1 MKKISAVILKT
12 EELLAGAMLCMIAVL
27 VFWSAVAR
35 TIGMPVNWAQDVSLL
50 AFGWLTFIGSDI
62 IIKSG
67 GLIRIDMLSNRFPK
81 AVQKTLMLVFD
92 FFMLLFLLILIVYGF
107 LLVSQSW
114 NRTFNTLKMSYAW
127 CTLAVPVGSLLMFF
141 SMIGKVLGDIRK
153 PMKEWGLISV
163 KCGWIFLNSPVPW
176 NAGGLCDS
184 GVRIFLLPN
193 EAGDS
198 VDHSGAEIPVHHPVL
213 YHACDSAVHF
223 CR

>member
-12 EELLAGAMLCMIAVL
+12 EKLLAGAMLCMIAVL

-92 FFMLLFLLILIVYGF
+92 VFMLLFLLILIVYGF

-141 SMIGKVLGDIRK
+141 SMIGKMLGDIRK
-153 PMKEWGLISV
+153 PMKEWGV
-163 KCGWIFLNSPVPW
+163 N
-176 NAGGLCDS
+176 
-184 GVRIFLLPN
+184 
-193 EAGDS
+193 
-198 VDHSGAEIPVHHPVL
+198 
-213 YHACDSAVHF
+213 
-223 CR
+223 

>member
-92 FFMLLFLLILIVYGF
+92 VFMLLFLLILIVYGF

-141 SMIGKVLGDIRK
+141 SMIGKMLGDIRK
-153 PMKEWGLISV
+153 PMKEWG
-163 KCGWIFLNSPVPW
+163 GN
-176 NAGGLCDS
+176 
-184 GVRIFLLPN
+184 
-193 EAGDS
+193 
-198 VDHSGAEIPVHHPVL
+198 
-213 YHACDSAVHF
+213 
-223 CR
+223 

>member
-67 GLIRIDMLSNRFPK
+67 RLIRIDMLSNRFPK

-92 FFMLLFLLILIVYGF
+92 VFMLLFLLILIVYGF

-141 SMIGKVLGDIRK
+141 SMIGKMLGDIRK
-153 PMKEWGLISV
+153 PMKEWGV
-163 KCGWIFLNSPVPW
+163 N
-176 NAGGLCDS
+176 
-184 GVRIFLLPN
+184 
-193 EAGDS
+193 
-198 VDHSGAEIPVHHPVL
+198 
-213 YHACDSAVHF
+213 
-223 CR
+223 

>member
-12 EELLAGAMLCMIAVL
+12 EELLAGAMLFMIAVL

-153 PMKEWGLISV
+153 PMKEWGV
-163 KCGWIFLNSPVPW
+163 N
-176 NAGGLCDS
+176 
-184 GVRIFLLPN
+184 
-193 EAGDS
+193 
-198 VDHSGAEIPVHHPVL
+198 
-213 YHACDSAVHF
+213 
-223 CR
+223 

>member
-1 MKKISAVILKT
+1 M
-12 EELLAGAMLCMIAVL
+12 
-27 VFWSAVAR
+27 AR

-153 PMKEWGLISV
+153 PMKEWGV
-163 KCGWIFLNSPVPW
+163 N
-176 NAGGLCDS
+176 
-184 GVRIFLLPN
+184 
-193 EAGDS
+193 
-198 VDHSGAEIPVHHPVL
+198 
-213 YHACDSAVHF
+213 
-223 CR
+223 

>member
-81 AVQKTLMLVFD
+81 TVQKTLMLVFD

-153 PMKEWGLISV
+153 PMKEWGV
-163 KCGWIFLNSPVPW
+163 N
-176 NAGGLCDS
+176 
-184 GVRIFLLPN
+184 
-193 EAGDS
+193 
-198 VDHSGAEIPVHHPVL
+198 
-213 YHACDSAVHF
+213 
-223 CR
+223 

>member
-62 IIKSG
+62 INKSG
-67 GLIRIDMLSNRFPK
+67 GLIRIDLLSNRFPR

-141 SMIGKVLGDIRK
+141 SMIGKMLGDIRK
-153 PMKEWGLISV
+153 PMKEWGI
-163 KCGWIFLNSPVPW
+163 N
-176 NAGGLCDS
+176 
-184 GVRIFLLPN
+184 
-193 EAGDS
+193 
-198 VDHSGAEIPVHHPVL
+198 
-213 YHACDSAVHF
+213 
-223 CR
+223 

>member
-12 EELLAGAMLCMIAVL
+12 VELLAGAMLCMIAVL

-92 FFMLLFLLILIVYGF
+92 VFMLLFLLILIVYGF

-141 SMIGKVLGDIRK
+141 SMIGKMLGDIRK
-153 PMKEWGLISV
+153 PMKEWGV
-163 KCGWIFLNSPVPW
+163 N
-176 NAGGLCDS
+176 
-184 GVRIFLLPN
+184 
-193 EAGDS
+193 
-198 VDHSGAEIPVHHPVL
+198 
-213 YHACDSAVHF
+213 
-223 CR
+223 

>member
-1 MKKISAVILKT
+1 
-12 EELLAGAMLCMIAVL
+12 MIAVL

-141 SMIGKVLGDIRK
+141 SMIGKMLGDIRK
-153 PMKEWGLISV
+153 PMKEWGV
-163 KCGWIFLNSPVPW
+163 N
-176 NAGGLCDS
+176 
-184 GVRIFLLPN
+184 
-193 EAGDS
+193 
-198 VDHSGAEIPVHHPVL
+198 
-213 YHACDSAVHF
+213 
-223 CR
+223 

>member
-92 FFMLLFLLILIVYGF
+92 VFMLLFLLILIVYGF

-141 SMIGKVLGDIRK
+141 SMLGKMLGDIRK
-153 PMKEWGLISV
+153 PMKEWG
-163 KCGWIFLNSPVPW
+163 GN
-176 NAGGLCDS
+176 
-184 GVRIFLLPN
+184 
-193 EAGDS
+193 
-198 VDHSGAEIPVHHPVL
+198 
-213 YHACDSAVHF
+213 
-223 CR
+223 

>member
-92 FFMLLFLLILIVYGF
+92 VFMLLFLLILIVYGF

-127 CTLAVPVGSLLMFF
+127 CTLAVPVSSLLMFF
-141 SMIGKVLGDIRK
+141 SMIGKMLGDIRK
-153 PMKEWGLISV
+153 PMKEWRV
-163 KCGWIFLNSPVPW
+163 N
-176 NAGGLCDS
+176 
-184 GVRIFLLPN
+184 
-193 EAGDS
+193 
-198 VDHSGAEIPVHHPVL
+198 
-213 YHACDSAVHF
+213 
-223 CR
+223 

>member
-1 MKKISAVILKT
+1 
-12 EELLAGAMLCMIAVL
+12 MLCMIAVL

-153 PMKEWGLISV
+153 PMKEWGV
-163 KCGWIFLNSPVPW
+163 N
-176 NAGGLCDS
+176 
-184 GVRIFLLPN
+184 
-193 EAGDS
+193 
-198 VDHSGAEIPVHHPVL
+198 
-213 YHACDSAVHF
+213 
-223 CR
+223 

>member
-67 GLIRIDMLSNRFPK
+67 GLIRIDMLSSRFPK

-92 FFMLLFLLILIVYGF
+92 VFMLLFLLILIVYGF

-153 PMKEWGLISV
+153 PMKEWGV
-163 KCGWIFLNSPVPW
+163 N
-176 NAGGLCDS
+176 
-184 GVRIFLLPN
+184 
-193 EAGDS
+193 
-198 VDHSGAEIPVHHPVL
+198 
-213 YHACDSAVHF
+213 
-223 CR
+223 

>member
-67 GLIRIDMLSNRFPK
+67 GLIRIDMLSNRFHK

-92 FFMLLFLLILIVYGF
+92 VFMLLFLLILIVYGF

-141 SMIGKVLGDIRK
+141 SMIGKMLGDIRK
-153 PMKEWGLISV
+153 PMKEWRV
-163 KCGWIFLNSPVPW
+163 N
-176 NAGGLCDS
+176 
-184 GVRIFLLPN
+184 
-193 EAGDS
+193 
-198 VDHSGAEIPVHHPVL
+198 
-213 YHACDSAVHF
+213 
-223 CR
+223 

>member
-1 MKKISAVILKT
+1 MHDCRS
-12 EELLAGAMLCMIAVL
+12 

-92 FFMLLFLLILIVYGF
+92 VFMLLFLLILIVYGF

-141 SMIGKVLGDIRK
+141 SMIGKMLGDIRK
-153 PMKEWGLISV
+153 PMKEWRV
-163 KCGWIFLNSPVPW
+163 N
-176 NAGGLCDS
+176 
-184 GVRIFLLPN
+184 
-193 EAGDS
+193 
-198 VDHSGAEIPVHHPVL
+198 
-213 YHACDSAVHF
+213 
-223 CR
+223 

>member
-1 MKKISAVILKT
+1 
-12 EELLAGAMLCMIAVL
+12 MLCMIAVL

-62 IIKSG
+62 IIKSS

-92 FFMLLFLLILIVYGF
+92 VFMLLFLLILIVYGF

-141 SMIGKVLGDIRK
+141 SMIGKMLGDIRK
-153 PMKEWGLISV
+153 PMKEWGV
-163 KCGWIFLNSPVPW
+163 N
-176 NAGGLCDS
+176 
-184 GVRIFLLPN
+184 
-193 EAGDS
+193 
-198 VDHSGAEIPVHHPVL
+198 
-213 YHACDSAVHF
+213 
-223 CR
+223 

>member
-1 MKKISAVILKT
+1 
-12 EELLAGAMLCMIAVL
+12 MLCMIAVL

-92 FFMLLFLLILIVYGF
+92 VFMLLFLLILIVYGF

-141 SMIGKVLGDIRK
+141 SMIGKMLGDIRK
-153 PMKEWGLISV
+153 PMKEWGV
-163 KCGWIFLNSPVPW
+163 N
-176 NAGGLCDS
+176 
-184 GVRIFLLPN
+184 
-193 EAGDS
+193 
-198 VDHSGAEIPVHHPVL
+198 
-213 YHACDSAVHF
+213 
-223 CR
+223 

>member
-12 EELLAGAMLCMIAVL
+12 EELLAGAMLCMLAVL

-67 GLIRIDMLSNRFPK
+67 GLIRIDMLSNRVPK

-92 FFMLLFLLILIVYGF
+92 VFMLLFLLILIVYGF

-141 SMIGKVLGDIRK
+141 SMIGKMLGDIRK
-153 PMKEWGLISV
+153 PMKEWGV
-163 KCGWIFLNSPVPW
+163 N
-176 NAGGLCDS
+176 
-184 GVRIFLLPN
+184 
-193 EAGDS
+193 
-198 VDHSGAEIPVHHPVL
+198 
-213 YHACDSAVHF
+213 
-223 CR
+223 

>member
-67 GLIRIDMLSNRFPK
+67 GLIRIDMLSTRFPK

-92 FFMLLFLLILIVYGF
+92 VFMLLFLLILIVYGF

-141 SMIGKVLGDIRK
+141 SMIGKMLGDIRK
-153 PMKEWGLISV
+153 PMKEWGV
-163 KCGWIFLNSPVPW
+163 N
-176 NAGGLCDS
+176 
-184 GVRIFLLPN
+184 
-193 EAGDS
+193 
-198 VDHSGAEIPVHHPVL
+198 
-213 YHACDSAVHF
+213 
-223 CR
+223 

>member
-1 MKKISAVILKT
+1 
-12 EELLAGAMLCMIAVL
+12 
-27 VFWSAVAR
+27 
-35 TIGMPVNWAQDVSLL
+35 MPVNWAQDVSLL

-92 FFMLLFLLILIVYGF
+92 VFMLLFLLILIVYGF

-141 SMIGKVLGDIRK
+141 SMIGKMLGDIRK
-153 PMKEWGLISV
+153 PMKEWGV
-163 KCGWIFLNSPVPW
+163 N
-176 NAGGLCDS
+176 
-184 GVRIFLLPN
+184 
-193 EAGDS
+193 
-198 VDHSGAEIPVHHPVL
+198 
-213 YHACDSAVHF
+213 
-223 CR
+223 

>member
-1 MKKISAVILKT
+1 
-12 EELLAGAMLCMIAVL
+12 MIAVL

-92 FFMLLFLLILIVYGF
+92 VFMLLFLLILIVYGF

-141 SMIGKVLGDIRK
+141 SMIGKMLGDIRK
-153 PMKEWGLISV
+153 PMKEWGV
-163 KCGWIFLNSPVPW
+163 N
-176 NAGGLCDS
+176 
-184 GVRIFLLPN
+184 
-193 EAGDS
+193 
-198 VDHSGAEIPVHHPVL
+198 
-213 YHACDSAVHF
+213 
-223 CR
+223 